1 MSDKSIKTKIEKLR
15 LEIDKHRIAYHVHDK
30 PTISDEVYDS
40 LMKELIEL
48 EGKYPQFNDEFS
60 PSKRVGG
67 EVLREFQKVKHT
79 VPQWSFDNV
88 FGLAELLKWEE
99 RNINYLRKDKGIEAK
114 LEYFCELKIDGVKV
128 VLYYKDGKLDK
139 ALTRGDGE
147 VGEDITANIKTLKTI
162 PFSLGANIDLA
173 VIGELWIGKKEFKK
187 INLERVRNGLE
198 EYKNPRNLSA
208 GTVRQLDTKLVAQR
222 KLNYFAYDSEFI
234 NDGIGNPKWVLDSVK
249 SQKSEIEM
257 LKKLGFMVNTESR
270 FCENIDEIQK
280 MHTFWNTERKDK
292 QDYGIDGIV
301 IKVDNK
307 KLYDELG
314 FTAKSPRGG
323 VAYKFTAQEAV
334 SKLLAVTYQV
344 GRTGVVT
351 PVAELNPIELSGS
364 TVKRAT
370 LHNYEEIERLGVK
383 IGDSVMVRKAGDI
396 IPQVFGVL
404 TELRTGSEKK
414 IPSIKNCPVCK
425 ETLSKDTEN
434 SGIKIYCPNEYCE
447 AKAINKVIYFAG
459 RKCANIEGLGES
471 TVNSLYE
478 AGFVKRVS
486 DLYKL
491 SLEQILTLEGFK
503 DKSAVNLL
511 GAIEK
516 ARTLKLETFI
526 MGLSI
531 KNIGEET
538 SGDLAKTFKSLD
550 NFLAL
555 ERSDLEKIHGLG
567 ERIIDDLVSY
577 LADKDNRKEI
587 ALLLKFVKV
596 LDYKNESKS
605 ARLDD
610 MRFVITGTF
619 TKYSR
624 EDIEK
629 MIKTNGGSV
638 QSTVNQKT
646 SFLILG
652 TDPGSKL
659 SKATKFGIKNITLD
673 QFLKML

>member
-526 MGLSI
+526 MG
-531 KNIGEET
+531 
-538 SGDLAKTFKSLD
+538 
-550 NFLAL
+550 AL
-555 ERSDLEKIHGLG
+555 
-567 ERIIDDLVSY
+567 
-577 LADKDNRKEI
+577 
-587 ALLLKFVKV
+587 
-596 LDYKNESKS
+596 YKKH
-605 ARLDD
+605 R
-610 MRFVITGTF
+610 
-619 TKYSR
+619 
-624 EDIEK
+624 
-629 MIKTNGGSV
+629 
-638 QSTVNQKT
+638 
-646 SFLILG
+646 
-652 TDPGSKL
+652 
-659 SKATKFGIKNITLD
+659 
-673 QFLKML
+673 